1 MVVLCAELSGNSWRI
16 NELIRSK
23 IWAESM
29 PRQKGIYDQH
39 LADARERGLEISFG
53 GDYIDADHMGPT
65 LVQGP
70 GVLDSRV
77 YREETFGPVVALVPF
92 TDDSEAVRLHNDS
105 PYGLTASVFTRSR
118 RRARSMAGQ
127 LRTGL
132 VSINDIG
139 ATLHGHAEIPWGGVG
154 ESGFGRSHGDEG
166 LLDATWVQ
174 VIEEG
179 RWNGFEPKRPWWY
192 PYDHRQ
198 MALINGFTEL
208 TGARCTRSRLRA
220 VARLSKAAVA
230 MATRSP
236 RVEYERKSTSI
247 CRWGQGPCRELV
259 WRANHPTE
267 RRAVWLK
274 ATVLRSLNGP
284 QLAEAWCL
292 LFDAERAWGGKV
304 EYAPRA
310 SSLQDA
316 PFAAV
321 VGSVLFRK
329 RKQVFLQGVV
339 QTDSGP
345 VSWSLQATPDERPLG
360 QSLCLFPSRKMLEG
374 RFPRNKSITPFA
386 VQQLDGH
393 IEIPEARWDVSG
405 WTGMQGHNW
414 GPAHAESYAWGHC
427 SFADPG
433 KAPSVVVEA
442 VSARIK
448 LGGWTTPLLST
459 MVVRRGM
466 EEYRFDRLVDS
477 WRQRSEMGNSVGRF
491 GCVAKQAKP
500 C

>member
-1 MVVLCAELSGNSWRI
+1 MGENRPRFVDGAKGHVESW
-16 NELIRSK
+16 
-23 IWAESM
+23 
-29 PRQKGIYDQH
+29 
-39 LADARERGLEISFG
+39 F
-53 GDYIDADHMGPT
+53 
-65 LVQGP
+65 
-70 GVLDSRV
+70 
-77 YREETFGPVVALVPF
+77 
-92 TDDSEAVRLHNDS
+92 
-105 PYGLTASVFTRSR
+105 
-118 RRARSMAGQ
+118 
-127 LRTGL
+127 
-132 VSINDIG
+132 
-139 ATLHGHAEIPWGGVG
+139 
-154 ESGFGRSHGDEG
+154 
-166 LLDATWVQ
+166 
-174 VIEEG
+174 
-179 RWNGFEPKRPWWY
+179 
-192 PYDHRQ
+192 
-198 MALINGFTEL
+198 
-208 TGARCTRSRLRA
+208 
-220 VARLSKAAVA
+220 
-230 MATRSP
+230 
-236 RVEYERKSTSI
+236 
-247 CRWGQGPCRELV
+247 

-292 LFDAERAWGGKV
+292 LFDAERAWGGKLSTPL
-304 EYAPRA
+304 EQAHF
-310 SSLQDA
+310 QDA

-321 VGSVLFRK
+321 VGECSFQETEAGVS
-329 RKQVFLQGVV
+329 LQGVV

-459 MVVRRGM
+459 MVVRRGT

-477 WRQRSEMGNSVGRF
+477 WRQRSEMGEFGWALRMRGKAGEALLSMDAHPSEMVCLGYANPDGQTRYCLNSKLARVRLQVNPTRSSGFTCTSEHGGALEFLRTTPDVRL
-491 GCVAKQAKP
+491 GEVI
-500 C
+500 